1 MKKINKMKKLIYIF
15 IALTFLVSCDCVQRV
30 RGTITDSVTKEPIE
44 NVDIY
49 KKNQTWN
56 KTETDEKGFFKLS
69 AISGGLTC
77 PPMTIVIEHK
87 DYETLE
93 TKIEAGGQKDILL
106 VKKVAQCELSIEA
119 KYKFEDFPV
128 EVYSGKLS
136 APDFNNNAY
145 ASSRGDV
152 KYMTDKCESE
162 GINFGG
168 RFTIL
173 QGSCGNMCSF
183 IIMADRE
190 TGQFVT
196 IQSPNGYDDEN
207 GAYGYEY
214 RKDSRLLIANAT
226 LFTDDEFQQSF
237 PDLDLKPKYY
247 VWDNNEF
254 VLLE

>member
-1 MKKINKMKKLIYIF
+1 MGKIIYIF
-15 IALTFLVSCDCVQRV
+15 IALIFLASCDCNQNV
-30 RGTITDSVTKEPIE
+30 RGTIADSVTKKPIE
-44 NVDIY
+44 NVEIY
-49 KKNQTWN
+49 NKKKTWD
-56 KTETDEKGFFKLS
+56 KTETDENGFFKLS
-69 AISGGLTC
+69 SVSGGLTC

-87 DYETLE
+87 DYE
-93 TKIEAGGQKDILL
+93 KIETTIKSGGQKDILL
-106 VKKVAQCELSIEA
+106 VKKVAQYKLNIDTQ
-119 KYKFEDFPV
+119 YKFEDFPV

-136 APDFNNNAY
+136 APDFNDNPY
-145 ASSRGDV
+145 ALSRGDV
-152 KYMTDKCESE
+152 KYMTDECESE

-173 QGSCGNMCSF
+173 QGGCGNMCSF

-196 IQSPNGYDDEN
+196 IQNPNGYDDEF

-237 PDLDLKPKYY
+237 PDFDLKLKY
-247 VWDNNEF
+247 
-254 VLLE
+254 